1 MKGNTLS
8 RKRSAVAAR
17 LAAVLCALAV
27 GVAATPAASAL
38 VTTALAAAPVGS
50 ATALSAT
57 GVLEVDPLASLA
69 GGTGFRQTSAAEV
82 ALPLPT
88 TPVLTA
94 GALNAEVDAGRAR
107 SSAVDVR
114 TRLELVGL
122 PFDLSAELVE
132 ARCDDGAGGVTLA
145 GARIAGHEVAL
156 RPAPGTGV
164 AVPGV
169 ASVVLNDQRRNGDG
183 SLTVTAV
190 VVEAANLQRIEIASA
205 TCARGAAEEQ
215 TPTPSATP
223 TPSDAP
229 ATTTTR
235 VAGPSASSGGP
246 AKAPR
251 PTPVAGHLAVT
262 G

>member
-8 RKRSAVAAR
+8 RKRSAVTAR
-17 LAAVLCALAV
+17 LAVVLCALAV
-27 GVAATPAASAL
+27 GVAATPAAS
-38 VTTALAAAPVGS
+38 ALAAAPVGS

-57 GVLEVDPLASLA
+57 GVLRIDPLASLA

-88 TPVLTA
+88 SPVLTA
-94 GALNAEVDAGRAR
+94 AALNAEVDAGRAR

-164 AVPGV
+164 EVPGV

-190 VVEAANLQRIEIASA
+190 VVEVANLQRIEIASA

-229 ATTTTR
+229 TTTTTR
-235 VAGPSASSGGP
+235 VAGTSASSGGP